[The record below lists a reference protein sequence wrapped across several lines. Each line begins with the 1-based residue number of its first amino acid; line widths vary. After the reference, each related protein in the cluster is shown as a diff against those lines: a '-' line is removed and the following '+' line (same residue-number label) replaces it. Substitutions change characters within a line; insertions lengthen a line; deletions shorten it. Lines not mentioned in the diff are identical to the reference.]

1 MLESV
6 PCSCWFL
13 NDCGVP
19 AGCSQSIEY
28 VVLVVVVAVMVINL
42 FKSIVACVSV
52 CWLMI
57 VVEGQA

>member
-1 MLESV
+1 M
-6 PCSCWFL
+6 
-13 NDCGVP
+13 
-19 AGCSQSIEY
+19 
-28 VVLVVVVAVMVINL
+28 LVVVVAVMVINL